1 MTTGA
6 DSASDSRP
14 LPEGAGQARLII
26 CERTGQWAVALR
38 RELPQPD
45 VRVHETRSV
54 SECWELLGR
63 CPGSFL
69 VVELT
74 RANADAVLD
83 RMAWLERDFPLARV
97 AVVAERSLGIYEE
110 LMRQSEAIHFTNCP
124 RDLGPLACLACRHLD
139 QAPRPQRSVTE
150 QIWDSLPW
158 RPAE

>member
-1 MTTGA
+1 MTTGSRS
-6 DSASDSRP
+6 DCDSRP
-14 LPEGAGQARLII
+14 MPEGTGQARFIV

-38 RELPQPD
+38 RELPRPD
-45 VRVHETRSV
+45 VYLHQTRSV

-63 CPGSFL
+63 YPASFL

-74 RANADAVLD
+74 RANADALLD

-97 AVVAERSLGIYEE
+97 AVVAQRSLGIYEQ
-110 LMRQSEAIHFTNCP
+110 LIRQAGAVHFTSSL
-124 RDLGPLACLACRHLD
+124 RDLRPLACLACRHLD

-158 RPAE
+158 RPAD